1 MKKRTIRN
9 VSLIVVALLLVGLIV
24 GSVITS
30 LSYFDRDSSGGSSD
44 KSKENSSIS
53 SEESSV
59 ISDETSE
66 PLSSE
71 TSIESSEE
79 ISKEISF
86 DVTEEPSEES
96 SEEPPIEFPVEPEIA
111 EIYSLIELRDFLNQ
125 SKNDDVLNVEFKYHG
140 NEMFDAQLV
149 ARMVN
154 AFYISYSYVGGHY
167 ELEITEFP
175 GDRIVDKYNR
185 VNDVSLTPDEQKV
198 LLKAGSIV
206 SEAREKCSSEY
217 ELELYLH
224 DYLAENITYYSPS
237 VDVPDKNN
245 PPRHLTCVGA
255 ILDGKANCQGYTDAF
270 YLLASMAGFEVSRL
284 SVVDKSGGGHML
296 NTINLNGDWYI
307 VDVTFDDTLYN
318 TGDETNYRLFN
329 AAEDVCN
336 EYSWSPEMEY
346 NDVAETTDGYY
357 YYYGEK
363 TFDSLEEMAYYI
375 TECYIAGETE
385 FQIMLKG
392 YGIGWKELDTTL
404 HSCLNNSGVS
414 FSYTIWSYNTGVNTY
429 FTVKFN

>member
-1 MKKRTIRN
+1 MKKQTIRI
-9 VSLIVVALLLVGLIV
+9 VSLIVVSLLLVGLIV
-24 GSVITS
+24 GSVIAA

-44 KSKENSSIS
+44 KSKENSSLS

-59 ISDETSE
+59 ISDEISE
-66 PLSSE
+66 PLSRE
-71 TSIESSEE
+71 ESIESSEE
-79 ISKEISF
+79 ASNEISF
-86 DVTEEPSEES
+86 VISDEISDES
-96 SEEPPIEFPVEPEIA
+96 SQEPPVEFPVEPEIA

-125 SKNDDVLNVEFKYHG
+125 SKNDDELNVEFEYYG
-140 NEMFDAQLV
+140 NETFDAQMI

-154 AFYISYSYVGGHY
+154 AFYISYSYVGNRY

-175 GDRIVDKYNR
+175 GDRIIDKYNR
-185 VNDVSLTPDEQKV
+185 VNNLSLTPDEQKV

-206 SEAREKCSSEY
+206 REAREKCATDL

-245 PPRHLTCVGA
+245 SPRLLTCVGA
-255 ILDGKANCQGYTDAF
+255 IIDGKANCQGYTDAF

-296 NTINLNGDWYI
+296 NTIKIDGDWYL
-307 VDVTFDDTLYN
+307 VDVTFDDVLYD

-336 EYSWSPEMEY
+336 EYSWDSIMEY
-346 NDVAETTDGYY
+346 NDVAETTDEYY

-363 TFDSLEEMAYYI
+363 TFTDIKEVAYYI
-375 TECYIAGETE
+375 TECYIYGETE

-392 YGIGWKELDTTL
+392 YNVNWSALDNVL
-404 HSCLNNSGVS
+404 RESLNNSGVS
-414 FSYTIWSYNTGVNTY
+414 SYYTIWSYTTGKDTY